1 MARGRAGAR
10 YYDGRQLLLT
20 DRHIGLDARVE
31 AVAHAKRLRATGHW
45 ARIVKVSDF
54 NYAVYSLLNERGTA

>member
-10 YYDGRQLLLT
+10 YYNGRQFLLSGRCL
-20 DRHIGLDARVE
+20 GLDARAE
-31 AVAHAKRLRATGHW
+31 ASAAAKRLRATGHW

-54 NYAVYSLLNERGTA
+54 NYAVYSLLNEREP

>member
-10 YYDGRQLLLT
+10 YYDGRQLLLSG
-20 DRHIGLDARVE
+20 RYLGLDARVE
-31 AVAHAKRLRATGHW
+31 ASACAKRLRATGHW

-54 NYAVYSLLNERGTA
+54 NYAVYSLLNESGP